1 MRFYIYQRSEAV
13 LVLSRK
19 ANERILI
26 GDDIAITVTR
36 ISKDK
41 VRIGVE
47 APKHME
53 VHREE
58 IYERVKAEQATTD
71 SDCD

>member
-1 MRFYIYQRSEAV
+1 M

-19 ANERILI
+19 ANERIRI
-26 GDDIAITVTR
+26 GDEITITVTR

-58 IYERVKAEQATTD
+58 IYERVKAEQAATD

>member
-1 MRFYIYQRSEAV
+1 M

-19 ANERILI
+19 ANERIRI
-26 GDDIAITVTR
+26 GDEITITVTR

-58 IYERVKAEQATTD
+58 IYERVKAEQAATD
-71 SDCD
+71 SVCD